1 MKDKIGKCKFCG
13 QLMTIRVEDG
23 TDQETTDAM
32 VTRTCTCPQGLEFRQ
47 EEERLR
53 RINEA
58 KEKACK
64 SVEELFEA
72 DYPDA
77 ANLLYGCISLAAE
90 KKIRGIRISLGND
103 ITAVLSTAAG
113 KIKVERIEK
122 KSTSRSTDFE

>member
-1 MKDKIGKCKFCG
+1 MKDKIGKCQFCG
-13 QLMTIRVEDG
+13 QLMTIRVEDNIE
-23 TDQETTDAM
+23 QEEVDAR
-32 VTRTCTCPQGLEFRQ
+32 VTKACTCPQGLEFRQ

-53 RINEA
+53 RIEEA

-64 SVEELFEA
+64 SVEELFET
-72 DYPDA
+72 DYPEA
-77 ANLLYGCISLAAE
+77 ANLLYACISLAAE

-103 ITAVLSTAAG
+103 TTAVLTAAAG

>member
-1 MKDKIGKCKFCG
+1 MKDRIGKCSFCG
-13 QLMTIRVEDG
+13 QLMTIQAEDNIGQEEVDARV
-23 TDQETTDAM
+23 TKA
-32 VTRTCTCPQGLEFRQ
+32 CTCSQGLEFRQ

-53 RINEA
+53 RIQEA

-77 ANLLYGCISLAAE
+77 ATILYACISLAAE

-103 ITAVLSTAAG
+103 TTAVMNAAAG